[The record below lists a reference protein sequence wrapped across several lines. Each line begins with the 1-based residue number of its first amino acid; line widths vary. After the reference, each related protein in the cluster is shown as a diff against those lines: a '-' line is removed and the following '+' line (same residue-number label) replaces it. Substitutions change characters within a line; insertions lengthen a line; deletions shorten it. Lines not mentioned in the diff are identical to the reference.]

1 MVMAI
6 LLLVCAVVQLVIP
19 APSASPDA
27 THISLNHIMM
37 EAGKCEDI
45 FTKELFVE
53 DVQDLVDDGCKDVF
67 FCKVH
72 MILSKHEKSEP
83 KKNEQ
88 SLVRYLGTYINN
100 TNIDCPEVLKTVKN
114 STVTR
119 PITALLKN
127 IVKCSKKK
135 NFRV

>member
-1 MVMAI
+1 MAI

-45 FTKELFVE
+45 FTRVSFLF
-53 DVQDLVDDGCKDVF
+53 LVFLSDVF